1 MTDATPTDAH
11 RDRILVIDDQE
22 DNLVLLDAV
31 LSSKGFEVATVD
43 NGPAGLTAA
52 WTTPPELILL
62 DLAMPGMDGFQ
73 VLERLRADRRTQ
85 RTPVIVLTANY
96 RNPEMVDRGLAL
108 GATEYLTKPLQME
121 ELVVRIRSA
130 LRLAVAERELARLR
144 RDFASMLVHDMRAP
158 LDGVKLV
165 LGTLM
170 RHETPESPRYTLMD
184 QAKTALATV
193 GGLMDDL
200 LQTNRLEEEGFTPQ
214 TRSVQLG
221 DVVHASLS
229 TLEPVAQ
236 AKHLSLTATGF
247 DALPAVQADPGLL
260 RRVLDNLISNAL
272 KFTETGA
279 VTLTATTDAATVRIS
294 VRDTGPGIP
303 PEVSERVFDRYFQ
316 IEQRQQLKQA
326 GFGLGLAFCQ
336 RAVEAM
342 DGRIGVTSIPGQGS
356 TFWFTLPVTSHPTR

>member
-1 MTDATPTDAH
+1 MTDALPSQPESA
-11 RDRILVIDDQE
+11 RILVIDDQD

-31 LSSKGFEVATVD
+31 LSAKGFQVATVD
-43 NGPAGLTAA
+43 NGPDGLVKA
-52 WTTPPELILL
+52 WDHPPDLILL

-96 RNPEMVDRGLAL
+96 RDPEMVERGLAL

-130 LRLAVAERELARLR
+130 LRLATTERELARLR

-158 LDGVKLV
+158 LDGIKLV

-170 RHETPESPRYTLMD
+170 RQEEDGSRKWAIMD

-193 GGLMDDL
+193 GDLMDDL
-200 LQTNRLEEEGFTPQ
+200 LQANRLEEEGFTPK
-214 TRSVQLG
+214 TRAVMLA
-221 DVVHASLS
+221 DVVAASLS

-236 AKHLSLTATGF
+236 ARHLTLTAAGF
-247 DALPAVQADPGLL
+247 AAVPAVAADPGLL
-260 RRVLDNLISNAL
+260 RRVIDNLISNAL
-272 KFTETGA
+272 KFTEHG
-279 VTLTATTDAATVRIS
+279 S
-294 VRDTGPGIP
+294 VRLEADTDGNMVRVSVTDTGSGIAP
-303 PEVSERVFDRYFQ
+303 DVCERVFDRYFQ
-316 IEQRQQLKQA
+316 IERRREHRQV

-336 RAVEAM
+336 RAVDAM
-342 DGRIGVTSIPGQGS
+342 AGQIGLTSTVGEGS
-356 TFWFTLPVTSHPTR
+356 TFWFTLPISAG